1 MPEYAGHAEE
11 IVELEVEARGLLNV
25 SLSRRQLQA
34 FEVYAGLLI
43 DWNARSN
50 LTAITKPGDIA
61 VKHFLDSLTCL
72 LAMGTSPNAGR
83 LIDVGSGAGFP
94 GLPIKIACPQLR
106 VTLVES
112 TRKKVEFCQRVV
124 ENLGLKDVEVIHGR
138 GEEVG
143 HWDTHREAY
152 DWAVARA
159 VATLP
164 VLVEYLL
171 PFARVGGLAI
181 AQKGETGLAEAHAAE
196 AGLRIL
202 GGRIRQLVPVHLPRV
217 AETRYLVVME
227 KEAATPLDYARRPG
241 IPAKRPLGS
250 VD

>member
-1 MPEYAGHAEE
+1 MPEYESLAEE
-11 IVELEVEARGLLNV
+11 MIELESEARGLLNV
-25 SLSRRQLQA
+25 SLSRRQLQD
-34 FEVYAGLLI
+34 FEIYAGLLV
-43 DWNARSN
+43 DWNTRSN

-72 LAMGTSPNAGR
+72 LAMGAPSTGR

-112 TRKKVEFCQRVV
+112 TGKKVEFCQRVV
-124 ENLGLKDVEVIHGR
+124 DDLGLKDVEVIHGR

-143 HWDTHREAY
+143 HRGSHREAY

-171 PFARVGGLAI
+171 PFVRVGGLAI
-181 AQKGETGLAEAHAAE
+181 AQKGETGPAEAHAAE

-202 GGRIRQLVPVHLPRV
+202 GGRIRQLIPVDLPRV
-217 AETRYLVVME
+217 AERRYLVVMG
-227 KEAATPLDYARRPG
+227 KDAATPGDYARRTG
-241 IPAKRPLGS
+241 VPAKRPLGS
-250 VD
+250 GR